1 MFSHLPTLGKR
12 QRWIVYLLLLLAAVH
27 CTLSIFCMNYSYL
40 NLAAY
45 AAGTEQMPYQGRV
58 AMMWV
63 LRLAEHSPTITAA
76 AHTLDNSLRAHHK
89 NSTLVGI
96 TPEKLVC
103 MVVGLASMSMIV
115 LAALWYGQRR
125 LARVWWLPATLTL
138 VMFYVTYAAR
148 YETTLWYPYDLP
160 HYAVFGMATLAI
172 LEGAWW
178 PVFLLFAIDTP
189 IRETAIYLAPLSFL
203 VAWARGEKK
212 QGAILMGAMFALWI
226 PFRLFVNRAFAH
238 NGSETGV
245 HYHRLRDSLMNPMH
259 WPQSASAFA
268 FLLLPLW
275 WGRKRLSRIERSF
288 LFGTLVCILATLGFA
303 VWSETRVFDE
313 WILALAALMAAECV
327 TWFADEQVVAV
338 KDVQEEMHQEFATIG
353 D

>member
-1 MFSHLPTLGKR
+1 MSSHLPTLGKW

-27 CTLSIFCMNYSYL
+27 CTLSIFCINYSYL
-40 NLAAY
+40 NLTAY
-45 AAGTEQMPYQGRV
+45 AAGSEQMPYQGRV
-58 AMMWV
+58 AMAWV
-63 LRLAEHSPTITAA
+63 LRLAEHSPAIAAA
-76 AHTLDNSLRAHHK
+76 AHTLDSNLRSHHK
-89 NSTLVGI
+89 NSTLVGL

-103 MVVGLASMSMIV
+103 MVVGLASMGMIV
-115 LAALWYGQRR
+115 CAALWYGQLR
-125 LARVWWLPATLTL
+125 LAKVWWLPATLTL
-138 VMFYVTYAAR
+138 AMFYVTYAAR

-178 PVFLLFAIDTP
+178 PVLLLFAIDTP
-189 IRETAIYLAPLSFL
+189 IRETAIYLAPVSFA

-212 QGAILMGAMFALWI
+212 QGAMLVGAMFALWV
-226 PFRLFVNRAFAH
+226 PFRLYVNHVFAH

-259 WPQSASAFA
+259 WPQSATAFA

-275 WGRKRLSRIERSF
+275 WGRNRLSRVQRSF
-288 LFGTLVCILATLGFA
+288 LFGALVCILATLGFA

-313 WILALAALMAAECV
+313 WILALAALAASECI
-327 TWFADEQVVAV
+327 TWFIDEKVVAV
-338 KDVQEEMHQEFATIG
+338 RHAQEEVQQEFAMAG
-353 D
+353 E